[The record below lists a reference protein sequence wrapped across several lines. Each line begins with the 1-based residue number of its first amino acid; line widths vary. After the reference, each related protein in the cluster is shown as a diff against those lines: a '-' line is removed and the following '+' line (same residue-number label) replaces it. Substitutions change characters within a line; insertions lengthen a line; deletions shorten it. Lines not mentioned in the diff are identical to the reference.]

1 MVNHRHY
8 IMSQEPKNQQ
18 LLNTLHKV
26 RDKSRAKD
34 LCFFFCQNLLDLM
47 YVILFFQI
55 TKSRG
60 AALQQLLQLSGRSQL
75 VTAQVTYQSSS

>member
-1 MVNHRHY
+1 MVNHSHY

-18 LLNTLHKV
+18 LLNTLVKV
-26 RDKSRAKD
+26 RDKSRAKE
-34 LCFFFCQNLLDLM
+34 FVNSVIFAWFN

-60 AALQQLLQLSGRSQL
+60 TALQQLLQLSGRLQL
-75 VTAQVTYQSSS
+75 VTAQVIPITF